1 MNRNAYKA
9 LNLPHKSK
17 SGAIINSRLFIVA
30 ITTTCVIA
38 LSFVLKPLK
47 IQTAI
52 AISARPIILVKTP
65 AWALPMILATIS

>member
-1 MNRNAYKA
+1 MKRNANKA

-17 SGAIINSRLFIVA
+17 SGAIINSKLFIVA

-38 LSFVLKPLK
+38 LSLVLKPLK

-52 AISARPIILVKTP
+52 AISEKPIALVKTP
-65 AWALPMILATIS
+65 AWALPIILATIS

>member
-1 MNRNAYKA
+1 MNRNANKA

-17 SGAIINSRLFIVA
+17 SGANTNSRLFIVA
-30 ITTTCVIA
+30 ITTICVIA
-38 LSFVLKPLK
+38 LSFVLMPLN

-52 AISARPIILVKTP
+52 AISEKPIVLVKTS